1 MEDREFV
8 FEAARDGLAEVELG
22 KLGQKNASNERLKE
36 FAKRLAE
43 EHQKANKELIQ
54 LAKKKKLSIPTE
66 IDPER
71 QDMLDRL
78 RGLSSEDFQREYM
91 KAVMKDHQRSISI
104 FRQEAKEGGDED
116 FRGFAEKTLPMLQE
130 HFKMAKSITR

>member
-8 FEAARDGLAEVELG
+8 FEAAKDGLTGVELG
-22 KLGQKNASNERLKE
+22 ELGMENAQNEDLKE
-36 FAKRLAE
+36 FARRLAE
-43 EHQKANKELIQ
+43 EHRKANKELIQ
-54 LAKKKKLSIPTE
+54 LAKKKKLRIPTE

-71 QDMLDRL
+71 LGMFDRL
-78 RGLSSEDFQREYM
+78 RGLSGEDFRREYM

-130 HFKMAKSITR
+130 HLKTAKSITR